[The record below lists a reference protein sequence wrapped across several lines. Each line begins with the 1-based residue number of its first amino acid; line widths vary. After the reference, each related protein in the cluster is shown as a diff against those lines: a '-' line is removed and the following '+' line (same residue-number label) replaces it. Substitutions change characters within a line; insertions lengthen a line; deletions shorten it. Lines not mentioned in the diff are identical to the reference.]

1 MGGIACDGKHVIFG
15 GRDLLDS
22 SDSFTCLN
30 AETGEV
36 IWQII
41 YPAAGRLDYGNS
53 PRGTPLIHNGQV
65 FLSGAFGQVTCV
77 NIKTGETV
85 WNKNLP
91 LDFGVEIPTW
101 GFCGSPLIVKG
112 QLILQTPSPEAS
124 LVALDSKTGDVIWQ
138 TKGSGTGYSSLV
150 SGIING
156 KLMIVGYQEQLLA
169 GWDATDGKRIWEIKP
184 KHSGDFNVPTP
195 IINDNSLWLISEN
208 NGLRRYSF
216 EGELPKNTPQQQN
229 DMLTPD
235 SHSPVKIKERIF
247 VLNDGLHCVNARDL
261 SVIWKSE
268 DLAFNVYGSIIATDT
283 RILVTTF
290 SGDLILADA
299 TANKY
304 KPMGHWK
311 LIDDGTELYSHPA
324 LAGTKL
330 FIRLGNKISCYEL
343 ANEQ

>member
-1 MGGIACDGKHVIFG
+1 MGGIACDGKHVVFG

-30 AETGEV
+30 AESGEV

-53 PRGTPLIHNGQV
+53 PRGTPLIHNEHV
-65 FLSGAFGQVTCV
+65 FLLGAFGQVTCA

-91 LDFGVEIPTW
+91 LDFGCEIPTW
-101 GFCGSPLIVKG
+101 GFCGSLIIVND
-112 QLILQTPSPEAS
+112 QLILQTPSLDAS
-124 LVALDSKTGDVIWQ
+124 LVALDPKTGEVVWQ

-150 SGIING
+150 AGSING
-156 KLMIVGYQEQLLA
+156 KLSVVGYQEQLLA
-169 GWDATDGKRIWEIKP
+169 GWDATNGKRLWEIKP

-195 IINDNSLWLISEN
+195 IISESDLWLISEN
-208 NGLRRYSF
+208 NGLRRYAF
-216 EGELPKNTPQQQN
+216 ANGLPKNAPEKQN

-235 SHSPVKIKERIF
+235 SHSPVKIKDRIF
-247 VLNDGLHCVNARDL
+247 VLNDGLHCVNANDL
-261 SVIWKSE
+261 NVIWKSE
-268 DLAFNVYGSIIATDT
+268 ELAFNVYGSIIATDT

-290 SGDLILADA
+290 SGDLILTDA
-299 TANKY
+299 TANEY

-311 LIDDGTELYSHPA
+311 LVNDGTELYAHPA
-324 LAGTKL
+324 VAGTRL
-330 FIRLGNKISCYEL
+330 FMRLGNKVSCFEL
-343 ANEQ
+343 SNEQ